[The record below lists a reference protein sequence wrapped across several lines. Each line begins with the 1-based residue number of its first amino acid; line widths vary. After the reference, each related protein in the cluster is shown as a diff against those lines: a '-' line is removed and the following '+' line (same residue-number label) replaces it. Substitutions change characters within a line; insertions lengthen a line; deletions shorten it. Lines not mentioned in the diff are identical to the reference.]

1 MFGGNASVTIL
12 SSFAKDISTRPP
24 APADLRRL
32 LVIRLCVKALDENFP
47 QCLQQSIE
55 SERNIMADNTNNANN
70 NETPTPKTVAEATTG
85 AATDAVETPR
95 KVNENLETEHG
106 TTTIDNAVVSKIAG
120 IAAREVSGVAALGG
134 GGARLVGTIRES
146 FGGNEDV
153 RQGVSVTVAEGVS
166 SIEVAII
173 AEYGVAIHELAEAIR
188 RNIINAIERM
198 TGLDVERVDVVVHD
212 VKLPNEK
219 VEDSQEDSDNN
230 NAAVAAKQTPAINHF

>member
-1 MFGGNASVTIL
+1 
-12 SSFAKDISTRPP
+12 
-24 APADLRRL
+24 
-32 LVIRLCVKALDENFP
+32 
-47 QCLQQSIE
+47 
-55 SERNIMADNTNNANN
+55 MADNNNDNN
-70 NETPTPKTVAEATTG
+70 FFGEENPTPKTVAGATG
-85 AATDAVETPR
+85 AATTDAVETPR
-95 KVNENLETEHG
+95 KVNENLETEFG

-153 RQGVSVTVAEGVS
+153 RQGVSVTVAEGVA

-188 RNIINAIERM
+188 RNTINAIERM
-198 TGLDVERVDVVVHD
+198 TGLEVDRVDVVVHD

-219 VEDSQEDSDNN
+219 VEDSQDESESN
-230 NAAVAAKQTPAINHF
+230 NAAVASQQTPAINHF